1 MVKIKT
7 KTKSGRMP
15 KELFLIN
22 AISTQNRI

>member
-15 KELFLIN
+15 QELFPIN